1 MPEPFFSVV
10 IPTCNRPQIL
20 HRCLTRLKEQTLP
33 KEIPFEILVGDD
45 SHDDETRIFLE
56 AHHPET
62 RWIRGA
68 KKGPAANRNRAAQQ
82 AHGQWIIFIDDDT
95 EPHPDFLRAYHG
107 MFSGGQYQALEG
119 KIVCPDKLNS
129 PFYRMPENLHGGL
142 FTSGNLAFEKNA
154 FFELGAFDEDLVV
167 MEDLEI
173 AYRVKAKGYKHTF
186 CEGAAVD
193 HRAQRFG
200 WNHLLWWAF
209 HHRWTILYDYK
220 IGAKSLSLSIPAAS
234 LKTTIKHLV
243 LLLRTTW
250 HLFSQHDPK
259 TWKNRWFWQLWGW
272 VSLPLTLPSLWI
284 AELQFRKLMQE
295 EVRQ

>member
-1 MPEPFFSVV
+1 MPDPFFSVV

-20 HRCLTRLKEQTLP
+20 NRCLNRLKEQTLP

-45 SHDDETRIFLE
+45 REDGETKQFLE
-56 AHHPET
+56 TTHPEAI
-62 RWIRGA
+62 WIQGA
-68 KKGPAANRNRAAQQ
+68 RKGPATNRNHAALQ
-82 AHGQWIIFIDDDT
+82 AHGKWIIFIDDDT
-95 EPHPDFLRAYHG
+95 EPHPGFLLAYHDL
-107 MFSGGQYQALEG
+107 FSKEQYQAFEG

-142 FTSGNLAFEKNA
+142 FTSGNLAFEKDA
-154 FFELGAFDEDLVV
+154 FFQMGAFDEDLVI

-173 AYRVKAKGYKHTF
+173 AFRIKAKGYKYTF

-193 HRAQRFG
+193 HRAQRLG
-200 WNHLLWWAF
+200 WKHLLWWAL
-209 HHRWTILYDYK
+209 HHRWAILYDYK
-220 IGAKSLSLSIPAAS
+220 IGAKSLSISAPVACLG
-234 LKTTIKHLV
+234 TTIKHLF

-272 VSLPLTLPSLWI
+272 VSLPLTLPALWR
-284 AELQFRKLMQE
+284 AEFKFRHLMQE
-295 EVRQ
+295 ETQS